1 MKIAFCVIK
10 SRVYLR
16 CVRSE
21 NWFTLQFYDFIKN
34 YALFCIY
41 LQYTHSYTHTGTHIY
56 VLRIRR
62 VGKLKQQ
69 ETQLCTLEQNMQSKR
84 ATHTQTT
91 VQGATVCVC
100 VGVCV
105 RLPTHLTSSKWHEN
119 PLIELHTFVHI
130 KPTVLDRSYECIFLC
145 NKIVHRRRR
154 SRCRKQVPIRAAE
167 YSGHKT

>member
-1 MKIAFCVIK
+1 MWLVIFCSLCRWICLGSYEKLWVKKEVRHTHWHWHTHREGHTHAKSQSCCMKHMKIAFCVIK

-56 VLRIRR
+56 VFRIRR

-100 VGVCV
+100 VCRGVCA
-105 RLPTHLTSSKWHEN
+105 LTDS
-119 PLIELHTFVHI
+119 
-130 KPTVLDRSYECIFLC
+130 LDL
-145 NKIVHRRRR
+145 
-154 SRCRKQVPIRAAE
+154 Q
-167 YSGHKT
+167 